1 MAGQISPLGEKLL
14 TMGTK
19 KVMNLTTMDWGL
31 GAPTKSSENLSNSE
45 RPYVT
50 NPGFM
55 RPHTSMMINTSPQ
68 RFNEQNNGL
77 FAKNMRRENEGTTQI
92 CTLNSLNM
100 KLPLTRPS
108 FPHSIATSSSQTP
121 QKLRPFFM

>member
-1 MAGQISPLGEKLL
+1 MAGQISPIGEKLL

-31 GAPTKSSENLSNSE
+31 GASTKSSENISNSE
-45 RPYVT
+45 RPYAL

-68 RFNEQNNGL
+68 RFNE
-77 FAKNMRRENEGTTQI
+77 
-92 CTLNSLNM
+92 
-100 KLPLTRPS
+100 
-108 FPHSIATSSSQTP
+108 
-121 QKLRPFFM
+121 